1 MSVQSKEVN
10 DQVLLMAQAHLQ
22 NVQSVISDLVK
33 QKESIE
39 QEINKLSEYLKVG
52 AETIDKFNSQHQT
65 YDNVVSKVN
74 YLGE

>member
-39 QEINKLSEYLKVG
+39 QEINKLSEYLKAG
-52 AETIDKFNSQHQT
+52 AETIEKFNSKHQT
-65 YDNVVSKVN
+65 YDDVVSKVN